1 MPFYGAGRAGHC
13 SAGFFFDPGVLSR
26 PLFRREAKCC
36 GQFADHVPPRLR
48 PLDGHNR
55 VKRTVVQRFDTLGGE
70 ESFLKG
76 LLVKGFRDS
85 FFFLFLLF
93 FFFFRKETRGERDDR
108 KVPIYFRKK
117 ENFRKVF
124 FLRIGRIYLR

>member
-1 MPFYGAGRAGHC
+1 M
-13 SAGFFFDPGVLSR
+13 
-26 PLFRREAKCC
+26 
-36 GQFADHVPPRLR
+36 
-48 PLDGHNR
+48 
-55 VKRTVVQRFDTLGGE
+55 KRTVVQRFDTLGGE

-117 ENFRKVF
+117 ENFGKIRKV
-124 FLRIGRIYLR
+124 IYLR